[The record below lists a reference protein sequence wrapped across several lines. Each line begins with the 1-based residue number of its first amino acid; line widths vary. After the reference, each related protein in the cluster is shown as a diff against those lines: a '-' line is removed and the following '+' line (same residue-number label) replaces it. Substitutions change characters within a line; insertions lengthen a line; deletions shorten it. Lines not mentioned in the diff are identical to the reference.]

1 MGISPPSGRALLIGS
16 ITQQLLE
23 GLDGLALHRSCYVRV
38 QVEGD
43 ADLRVAEHLTH
54 DLRMHT
60 HAELRHRRTS
70 CFSRSST

>member
-1 MGISPPSGRALLIGS
+1 
-16 ITQQLLE
+16 
-23 GLDGLALHRSCYVRV
+23 VRV